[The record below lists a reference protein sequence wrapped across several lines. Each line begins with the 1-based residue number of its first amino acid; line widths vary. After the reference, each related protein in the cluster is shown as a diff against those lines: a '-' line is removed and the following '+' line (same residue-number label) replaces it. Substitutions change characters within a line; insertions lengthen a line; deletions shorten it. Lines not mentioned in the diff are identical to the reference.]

1 MVSTSAFTP
10 SPELEARL
18 HRWAQRLQDAGI
30 EGLADTLLS
39 QGNPLPLL
47 GAQVLWVL
55 QPALGAVMPL
65 REVGELAQLLGSES
79 GLVWL
84 RQQLLLDANEA
95 GEAGEGD

>member
-18 HRWAQRLQDAGI
+18 HRWGQRLQDAGI
-30 EGLADTLLS
+30 DGLADSLLS

-65 REVGELAQLLGSES
+65 REVGELAQLLGSDS
-79 GLVWL
+79 GLIWL
-84 RQQLLLDANEA
+84 RQQLQLDAEDVDEA
-95 GEAGEGD
+95 GDG